1 MIEVSNLTKK
11 YGDHIAVDH
20 LSFRVEKGQ
29 IYGFLGPNGAGK
41 STTMN
46 IITGYLAATEGTV
59 TIDGKDV
66 QKDPE
71 EAKRAIGYLPELPP
85 LYVDMTVREYLD
97 FVAELKKVPKKE
109 RKQQIDEV
117 MEMTQITDMQQR
129 LIRNLSKGYRQRVGL
144 AQAILGYPEV
154 IILDEP
160 TVGLDPKQII
170 EIRDL
175 IRKLGENHTVI
186 LSSHILSEVSAVCD
200 HIITLS
206 EKVASKVL
214 GGESY
219 FSNSLKLGD
228 TGCYAYL
235 APLKNTDGTVVGI
248 LAACM
253 PVREVNALY
262 KGIVTG
268 RAIAI
273 LILVAAFCVST
284 FIVVGMISKA
294 LLGVVGNLDQIAE
307 GKLNFKVPDKLL
319 NRSDEVGKSARA
331 VYSVV
336 NGFSGI
342 IRDIHN
348 SMLDMNEFTGTF
360 TSNFDSIGQSISSVN
375 TAVNEIAQGATTQA
389 ADTQKVSESMNEMSN
404 ALGRT
409 ADSVNALSSSAANM
423 KESNAT
429 VDSTLK
435 ELLEISSHTQQ
446 SVDQVQEQTNI
457 TNESAQAIQAATD
470 IIAGIANQTNLLS
483 LNASIEAAR
492 AGEMGRGFAVVA
504 EEIRGLADQSRESA
518 DKIRSIVENLISNSN
533 QSVQIM
539 NGVVGEIHQQNE
551 KLGTTLNVFSTLNQ
565 EVQKV
570 VGEIN
575 VISGEL
581 DHIENYKTDVVE
593 KIDGLT
599 EISQNNAASTEETAA
614 TMDQLAEIVEDCR
627 QATTQLNEIAG
638 SLNANAKKFQ
648 LG

>member
-1 MIEVSNLTKK
+1 M
-11 YGDHIAVDH
+11 
-20 LSFRVEKGQ
+20 
-29 IYGFLGPNGAGK
+29 
-41 STTMN
+41 
-46 IITGYLAATEGTV
+46 
-59 TIDGKDV
+59 
-66 QKDPE
+66 
-71 EAKRAIGYLPELPP
+71 
-85 LYVDMTVREYLD
+85 
-97 FVAELKKVPKKE
+97 
-109 RKQQIDEV
+109 
-117 MEMTQITDMQQR
+117 
-129 LIRNLSKGYRQRVGL
+129 
-144 AQAILGYPEV
+144 
-154 IILDEP
+154 
-160 TVGLDPKQII
+160 
-170 EIRDL
+170 
-175 IRKLGENHTVI
+175 
-186 LSSHILSEVSAVCD
+186 
-200 HIITLS
+200 
-206 EKVASKVL
+206 
-214 GGESY
+214 
-219 FSNSLKLGD
+219 
-228 TGCYAYL
+228 
-235 APLKNTDGTVVGI
+235 KNTDGTVVGI

-492 AGEMGRGFAVVA
+492 AGEQGKGFGVVA
-504 EEIRGLADQSRESA
+504 SEIQKLAEQTNESATHIEEIVQELLRDAEKAVETMYGVKEIMHTQSDHVEQTESA
-518 DKIRSIVENLISNSN
+518 FEQVQSGVEQSIEGINRIS
-533 QSVQIM
+533 
-539 NGVVGEIHQQNE
+539 EH
-551 KLGTTLNVFSTLNQ
+551 TTRLNDAR
-565 EVQKV
+565 EKV
-570 VGEIN
+570 VGIVQNLTSIAEANAAGTEQTSASATEVGAIMED
-575 VISGEL
+575 ISGKSTAMRQAAQEL
-581 DHIENYKTDVVE
+581 D
-593 KIDGLT
+593 DGMNIFKL
-599 EISQNNAASTEETAA
+599 
-614 TMDQLAEIVEDCR
+614 
-627 QATTQLNEIAG
+627 
-638 SLNANAKKFQ
+638 
-648 LG
+648 

>member
-1 MIEVSNLTKK
+1 MTEEVSKEQIKGENGTGIDEAKRLKEKK
-11 YGDHIAVDH
+11 GANMVVKILAIVLVPLIAIAVIAI
-20 LSFRVEKGQ
+20 LALNS
-29 IYGFLGPNGAGK
+29 AGDRISDAMMK
-41 STTMN
+41 HE
-46 IITGYLAATEGTV
+46 LAATEYALEMSLNNSAPGDFSYENGALYKGELNLTDNKQVLDALKQNAGVDVALFWGSDLAVTNLTGGT
-59 TIDGKDV
+59 
-66 QKDPE
+66 
-71 EAKRAIGYLPELPP
+71 
-85 LYVDMTVREYLD
+85 
-97 FVAELKKVPKKE
+97 
-109 RKQQIDEV
+109 
-117 MEMTQITDMQQR
+117 
-129 LIRNLSKGYRQRVGL
+129 
-144 AQAILGYPEV
+144 
-154 IILDEP
+154 
-160 TVGLDPKQII
+160 
-170 EIRDL
+170 
-175 IRKLGENHTVI
+175 
-186 LSSHILSEVSAVCD
+186 
-200 HIITLS
+200 ITLS

-457 TNESAQAIQAATD
+457 TNESAQAI
-470 IIAGIANQTNLLS
+470 NLLS

>member
-1 MIEVSNLTKK
+1 M
-11 YGDHIAVDH
+11 
-20 LSFRVEKGQ
+20 
-29 IYGFLGPNGAGK
+29 
-41 STTMN
+41 
-46 IITGYLAATEGTV
+46 
-59 TIDGKDV
+59 
-66 QKDPE
+66 
-71 EAKRAIGYLPELPP
+71 
-85 LYVDMTVREYLD
+85 
-97 FVAELKKVPKKE
+97 
-109 RKQQIDEV
+109 
-117 MEMTQITDMQQR
+117 
-129 LIRNLSKGYRQRVGL
+129 
-144 AQAILGYPEV
+144 
-154 IILDEP
+154 
-160 TVGLDPKQII
+160 
-170 EIRDL
+170 
-175 IRKLGENHTVI
+175 
-186 LSSHILSEVSAVCD
+186 
-200 HIITLS
+200 
-206 EKVASKVL
+206 
-214 GGESY
+214 
-219 FSNSLKLGD
+219 
-228 TGCYAYL
+228 
-235 APLKNTDGTVVGI
+235 
-248 LAACM
+248 
-253 PVREVNALY
+253 
-262 KGIVTG
+262 
-268 RAIAI
+268 
-273 LILVAAFCVST
+273 
-284 FIVVGMISKA
+284 
-294 LLGVVGNLDQIAE
+294 
-307 GKLNFKVPDKLL
+307 
-319 NRSDEVGKSARA
+319 
-331 VYSVV
+331 
-336 NGFSGI
+336 
-342 IRDIHN
+342 
-348 SMLDMNEFTGTF
+348 
-360 TSNFDSIGQSISSVN
+360 
-375 TAVNEIAQGATTQA
+375 NEIAQGATTQA

-457 TNESAQAIQAATD
+457 TIQAATD

>member
-1 MIEVSNLTKK
+1 MTEEVSKEQIKGENGTGIDEAKRLKEKK
-11 YGDHIAVDH
+11 GANMVVKILAIVLVPLIAIAVIAI
-20 LSFRVEKGQ
+20 LALNS
-29 IYGFLGPNGAGK
+29 AGDRISDAMMK
-41 STTMN
+41 HE
-46 IITGYLAATEGTV
+46 LAATEYALEMSLNNSAPGDFSYENGALYKGELNLTDNKQVLDALKQNAGVDVALFWGSDLAVTNLTGGT
-59 TIDGKDV
+59 
-66 QKDPE
+66 
-71 EAKRAIGYLPELPP
+71 
-85 LYVDMTVREYLD
+85 
-97 FVAELKKVPKKE
+97 
-109 RKQQIDEV
+109 
-117 MEMTQITDMQQR
+117 
-129 LIRNLSKGYRQRVGL
+129 
-144 AQAILGYPEV
+144 
-154 IILDEP
+154 
-160 TVGLDPKQII
+160 
-170 EIRDL
+170 
-175 IRKLGENHTVI
+175 
-186 LSSHILSEVSAVCD
+186 
-200 HIITLS
+200 ITLS

-435 ELLEISSHTQQ
+435 EL
-446 SVDQVQEQTNI
+446 QEQTNI